1 MSFIWKLPLNKK
13 DEDNMANGRAI
24 AKVTNLMPEFQLRQ
38 MHHDFIDK
46 YKNAVTSRLKSH

>member
-1 MSFIWKLPLNKK
+1 MNFIWKLPLNKK

-46 YKNAVTSRLKSH
+46 YKNAVTS